1 ENADISPRPV
11 QQPHPP
17 ILMAGTGRQLLSLA
31 AREADIVTFALPPDA
46 PEAAFAER
54 IGWLREAAGPRFE
67 QLELN
72 LNLMA
77 VGDQVPRFVAAQ
89 LGLTAEALARKG
101 AITALTGTP
110 DEMCE
115 RLLERRRTLG
125 ISYVM
130 VSDELM

>member
-1 ENADISPRPV
+1 MLGLSFDRGGVRLARLTEALMLLKRLFAGESVSTSGGHYVVENADISPRPV

-72 LNLMA
+72 LNL
-77 VGDQVPRFVAAQ
+77 
-89 LGLTAEALARKG
+89 
-101 AITALTGTP
+101 
-110 DEMCE
+110 
-115 RLLERRRTLG
+115 
-125 ISYVM
+125 
-130 VSDELM
+130 